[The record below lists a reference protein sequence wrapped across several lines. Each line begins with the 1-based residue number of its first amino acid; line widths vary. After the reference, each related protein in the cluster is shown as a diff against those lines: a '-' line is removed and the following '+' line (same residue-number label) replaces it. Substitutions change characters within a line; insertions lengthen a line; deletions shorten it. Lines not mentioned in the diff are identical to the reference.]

1 VRGRTELQVNLPTLP
16 DFADPVFLQN
26 HCFRLEGLD
35 TIAGGR
41 YVRLD
46 FRAAEQIREPD
57 ADGSAYLDP
66 DTYLI
71 RYEKVRLTQ
80 PERAATG
87 LANFQATVAFRE
99 ILPNLVL
106 PERISNVQFVY
117 QGSLLVEFAEEQR
130 MIDVSFLRALP
141 RRRP

>member
-1 VRGRTELQVNLPTLP
+1 
-16 DFADPVFLQN
+16 
-26 HCFRLEGLD
+26 
-35 TIAGGR
+35 
-41 YVRLD
+41 
-46 FRAAEQIREPD
+46 
-57 ADGSAYLDP
+57 
-66 DTYLI
+66 
-71 RYEKVRLTQ
+71 VRLTQ